1 MANGDPLDKEGR
13 RFERDLYLDDQWTWA
28 TEQAEALRWRNVDA
42 LDWEYLIK
50 EATALA
56 SGIRCD
62 WISHCVLAVENML
75 LIEYYPAPAKKISHW
90 RSRAWRRRCDLGYV
104 HNDNPGLGKRHLDEL
119 LDESWLIAR
128 DDAIGSMAKLD
139 CTGLDSF
146 QWKEKCQRWDRYLP
160 RNLPYSLGEILGR
173 DPEQGWAVPKPDSWP
188 AGVKRKLLEVFGP
201 DLDIPDLPKKWR
213 VRNPAAIH

>member
-1 MANGDPLDKEGR
+1 MTNGDPHDQEDLDY
-13 RFERDLYLDDQWTWA
+13 ERDLYRDDQWTWA
-28 TEQAEALRWRNVDA
+28 TEQAEALRLRNVDA

-50 EATALA
+50 EAAELA

-90 RSRAWRRRCDLGYV
+90 RSKAWRRRCDLGYV
-104 HNDNPGLGKRHLDEL
+104 HNDNPGLAKRHLDEL
-119 LDESWLIAR
+119 LAESWRIAR

-139 CTGLDSF
+139 STGLSSF

-160 RNLPYSLGEILGR
+160 GDLPYSLEEILGR
-173 DPEQGWAVPKPDSWP
+173 DPEQGWADPRPDRWP

-201 DLDIPDLPKKWR
+201 DLDLPDLPKKWR
-213 VRNPAAIH
+213 VRNPVAIH